1 MIEVLLKGEQ
11 QQVAFG
17 ARLSAAVGD
26 KALVFLQGDL
36 GAGKTTLVRGF
47 MQARGHQGN
56 VKSPTY
62 TLIEPY
68 ELPGGPCY
76 HLDLYRLGD
85 GEELEYLG
93 LREMLAERAVLLVEW
108 PQRGAGWLP
117 EPDIL
122 LDISHVPGGRKVR
135 VSAQTQTGEQML
147 TGISTCDLD

>member
-1 MIEVLLKGEQ
+1 MNDRQLTGEA

-26 KALVFLQGDL
+26 KALIFLQGDL

-47 MQARGHQGN
+47 LQARGHRGN

-68 ELPGGPCY
+68 ELPAGPCY

-93 LREMLAERAVLLVEW
+93 LRELLAERAVVLVEW

-117 EPDIL
+117 RPDL
-122 LDISHVPGGRKVR
+122 LIEIGHQGEGRSVHLL
-135 VSAQTQTGEQML
+135 AQTATGQNVL
-147 TGISTCDLD
+147 SVLSFDDLP